1 MKQAAPWTAGAS
13 IYPAVQNII
22 LACRALGL
30 GTVLTTNHTVAE
42 EEVKAVLNL
51 PAHIT
56 TFALMPIGFP
66 AWTFGPLK
74 RKPVSEAAVLD
85 RYSSPFSANKAF
97 ISTRNQRL
105 ESAPVLC
112 FNSTAE

>member
-13 IYPAVQNII
+13 IYPAVENII

-56 TFALMPIGFP
+56 TFALMPIGWP
-66 AWTFGPLK
+66 EHRFGPLH
-74 RKPVSEAAVLD
+74 RRPIAEVAHAEHW
-85 RYSSPFSANKAF
+85 
-97 ISTRNQRL
+97 
-105 ESAPVLC
+105 
-112 FNSTAE
+112 STAWPGTS